1 MNWFGRIKRKYIGAG
16 LNNTASENP
25 AVRHVPLQLIC
36 PPAGWALF
44 NPDPFLK
51 LQNNKY
57 TASESPAG
65 GGLMKYS
72 IIPLDKKFT
81 RDYYITNIF

>member
-44 NPDPFLK
+44 NPDPSSNCKTINTLPVK
-51 LQNNKY
+51 VPQG
-57 TASESPAG
+57 A
-65 GGLMKYS
+65 
-72 IIPLDKKFT
+72 D
-81 RDYYITNIF
+81 